1 MERILLIEDDQAL
14 GRGTA
19 LALAGEGREIRV
31 AATLAQGWAALG
43 EGEYALVLLDLN
55 LPDGNGLDFLTA
67 LRRTSG
73 VPVLILTAN
82 DLESDQVAGLELGA
96 DDYVTK
102 PFSLAVLRARV
113 NRLLRRGSAPAATL
127 ELGPF
132 SFDFERLRFMR
143 NGTEVELS
151 KTEQRLPDLDPGAAP
166 GPGVGRGR
174 VCGRQRPVGGGETAA
189 GQADGRPHQDGVRPG
204 LHLGG
209 KTVTPAVCGAL
220 ALAALGAGFG
230 LVQWLYTRRLLA
242 RLDRMLAGAVD
253 GSFRESRFDE
263 SRLSAL
269 EGRLARFLNG
279 SAASA
284 RELEGKRAAIQ
295 TLISDIS
302 HQTKTP
308 IANILLYASLL
319 AEGEL
324 SPEQAAQAA
333 TLSRQAE
340 KLSFLIQA
348 LVKASRLET
357 GIITTAPE
365 PQPVGPLLEGA
376 LAQARPQAEAKGLT
390 LAAEPCGAAAR
401 FDRKWTEA
409 LFNVVDNAVK
419 YTPAGGR
426 VTLSAVPLGQ
436 FCRVDVSDTGIGI
449 PEEEQGRIFGR
460 FYRGGAVRAEEGV
473 GIGLYLVREI
483 LRRQGGYVKV
493 ASRPGQ
499 GTTFS
504 LYLPRE

>member
-1 MERILLIEDDQAL
+1 M
-14 GRGTA
+14 
-19 LALAGEGREIRV
+19 
-31 AATLAQGWAALG
+31 
-43 EGEYALVLLDLN
+43 
-55 LPDGNGLDFLTA
+55 
-67 LRRTSG
+67 
-73 VPVLILTAN
+73 
-82 DLESDQVAGLELGA
+82 
-96 DDYVTK
+96 
-102 PFSLAVLRARV
+102 
-113 NRLLRRGSAPAATL
+113 
-127 ELGPF
+127 
-132 SFDFERLRFMR
+132 
-143 NGTEVELS
+143 
-151 KTEQRLPDLDPGAAP
+151 
-166 GPGVGRGR
+166 
-174 VCGRQRPVGGGETAA
+174 
-189 GQADGRPHQDGVRPG
+189 
-204 LHLGG
+204 
-209 KTVTPAVCGAL
+209 TPAVCGAL

-308 IANILLYASLL
+308 IANILLYASL
-319 AEGEL
+319 
-324 SPEQAAQAA
+324 
-333 TLSRQAE
+333 
-340 KLSFLIQA
+340 IQA

-401 FDRKWTEA
+401 FDRKWTAEA

>member
-1 MERILLIEDDQAL
+1 MTVEYTL
-14 GRGTA
+14 
-19 LALAGEGREIRV
+19 LALAV
-31 AATLAQGWAALG
+31 PALLAA
-43 EGEYALVLLDLN
+43 
-55 LPDGNGLDFLTA
+55 
-67 LRRTSG
+67 
-73 VPVLILTAN
+73 
-82 DLESDQVAGLELGA
+82 AG
-96 DDYVTK
+96 
-102 PFSLAVLRARV
+102 FAVW
-113 NRLLRRGSAPAATL
+113 T
-127 ELGPF
+127 
-132 SFDFERLRFMR
+132 RLR
-143 NGTEVELS
+143 
-151 KTEQRLPDLDPGAAP
+151 
-166 GPGVGRGR
+166 
-174 VCGRQRPVGGGETAA
+174 
-189 GQADGRPHQDGVRPG
+189 
-204 LHLGG
+204 
-209 KTVTPAVCGAL
+209 
-220 ALAALGAGFG
+220 
-230 LVQWLYTRRLLA
+230 TRRM
-242 RLDRMLAGAVD
+242 LDTLGKMLDDAIRGE
-253 GSFRESRFDE
+253 FRESLYDE

-269 EGRLARFLNG
+269 ETRMAHYL
-279 SAASA
+279 SASA
-284 RELEGKRAAIQ
+284 VSAKNLAEEKDAIK
-295 TLISDIS
+295 TLIGDIS

-401 FDRKWTEA
+401 FDRKWTAEA

>member
-1 MERILLIEDDQAL
+1 MTIVLCLLSAAAGAAAGGLWFRQREKRTLKKVETMLEAAA
-14 GRGTA
+14 RGTY
-19 LALAGEGREIRV
+19 R
-31 AATLAQGWAALG
+31 
-43 EGEYALVLLDLN
+43 
-55 LPDGNGLDFLTA
+55 PD
-67 LRRTSG
+67 
-73 VPVLILTAN
+73 
-82 DLESDQVAGLELGA
+82 
-96 DDYVTK
+96 
-102 PFSLAVLRARV
+102 
-113 NRLLRRGSAPAATL
+113 
-127 ELGPF
+127 
-132 SFDFERLRFMR
+132 
-143 NGTEVELS
+143 
-151 KTEQRLPDLDPGAAP
+151 
-166 GPGVGRGR
+166 
-174 VCGRQRPVGGGETAA
+174 
-189 GQADGRPHQDGVRPG
+189 
-204 LHLGG
+204 
-209 KTVTPAVCGAL
+209 
-220 ALAALGAGFG
+220 
-230 LVQWLYTRRLLA
+230 
-242 RLDRMLAGAVD
+242 RLD
-253 GSFRESRFDE
+253 ESL
-263 SRLSAL
+263 LSAVEHRMADYL
-269 EGRLARFLNG
+269 DASTV
-279 SAASA
+279 SAQHL
-284 RELEGKRAAIQ
+284 REEKETIK
-295 TLISDIS
+295 TLIGDIS

-401 FDRKWTEA
+401 FDRKWTAEA

>member
-1 MERILLIEDDQAL
+1 M
-14 GRGTA
+14 
-19 LALAGEGREIRV
+19 
-31 AATLAQGWAALG
+31 
-43 EGEYALVLLDLN
+43 
-55 LPDGNGLDFLTA
+55 
-67 LRRTSG
+67 
-73 VPVLILTAN
+73 
-82 DLESDQVAGLELGA
+82 
-96 DDYVTK
+96 
-102 PFSLAVLRARV
+102 
-113 NRLLRRGSAPAATL
+113 
-127 ELGPF
+127 
-132 SFDFERLRFMR
+132 
-143 NGTEVELS
+143 
-151 KTEQRLPDLDPGAAP
+151 
-166 GPGVGRGR
+166 
-174 VCGRQRPVGGGETAA
+174 
-189 GQADGRPHQDGVRPG
+189 
-204 LHLGG
+204 
-209 KTVTPAVCGAL
+209 TPAVCGAL

-376 LAQARPQAEAKGLT
+376 LAQARPQAE
-390 LAAEPCGAAAR
+390 PCGAAAR
-401 FDRKWTEA
+401 FDRKWTAEA

>member
-1 MERILLIEDDQAL
+1 M
-14 GRGTA
+14 
-19 LALAGEGREIRV
+19 
-31 AATLAQGWAALG
+31 
-43 EGEYALVLLDLN
+43 
-55 LPDGNGLDFLTA
+55 
-67 LRRTSG
+67 
-73 VPVLILTAN
+73 
-82 DLESDQVAGLELGA
+82 
-96 DDYVTK
+96 
-102 PFSLAVLRARV
+102 
-113 NRLLRRGSAPAATL
+113 
-127 ELGPF
+127 
-132 SFDFERLRFMR
+132 
-143 NGTEVELS
+143 
-151 KTEQRLPDLDPGAAP
+151 
-166 GPGVGRGR
+166 
-174 VCGRQRPVGGGETAA
+174 
-189 GQADGRPHQDGVRPG
+189 
-204 LHLGG
+204 
-209 KTVTPAVCGAL
+209 TPAVCGAL

-357 GIITTAPE
+357 GIIP
-365 PQPVGPLLEGA
+365 PRRSPSRWGRCWRGRWPRPVLRR
-376 LAQARPQAEAKGLT
+376 RPRGL
-390 LAAEPCGAAAR
+390 PWR
-401 FDRKWTEA
+401 RS
-409 LFNVVDNAVK
+409 
-419 YTPAGGR
+419 PAGRPPALTGSGR
-426 VTLSAVPLGQ
+426 
-436 FCRVDVSDTGIGI
+436 
-449 PEEEQGRIFGR
+449 
-460 FYRGGAVRAEEGV
+460 
-473 GIGLYLVREI
+473 
-483 LRRQGGYVKV
+483 RRP
-493 ASRPGQ
+493 SLMWW
-499 GTTFS
+499 TT
-504 LYLPRE
+504 R

>member
-1 MERILLIEDDQAL
+1 M
-14 GRGTA
+14 
-19 LALAGEGREIRV
+19 
-31 AATLAQGWAALG
+31 
-43 EGEYALVLLDLN
+43 
-55 LPDGNGLDFLTA
+55 
-67 LRRTSG
+67 
-73 VPVLILTAN
+73 
-82 DLESDQVAGLELGA
+82 
-96 DDYVTK
+96 
-102 PFSLAVLRARV
+102 
-113 NRLLRRGSAPAATL
+113 
-127 ELGPF
+127 
-132 SFDFERLRFMR
+132 
-143 NGTEVELS
+143 
-151 KTEQRLPDLDPGAAP
+151 
-166 GPGVGRGR
+166 
-174 VCGRQRPVGGGETAA
+174 
-189 GQADGRPHQDGVRPG
+189 
-204 LHLGG
+204 
-209 KTVTPAVCGAL
+209 TPAVCGAL

-390 LAAEPCGAAAR
+390 L
-401 FDRKWTEA
+401 
-409 LFNVVDNAVK
+409 DNAVK

>member
-1 MERILLIEDDQAL
+1 MNHSLEQIFGNYIQEKEKYQIFLTDGEILQIEIDRDANLVICTVKLTQVIDWRLRTELERDLKQAL
-14 GRGTA
+14 HLNRFA
-19 LALAGEGREIRV
+19 F
-31 AATLAQGWAALG
+31 
-43 EGEYALVLLDLN
+43 LVKY
-55 LPDGNGLDFLTA
+55 
-67 LRRTSG
+67 R
-73 VPVLILTAN
+73 
-82 DLESDQVAGLELGA
+82 
-96 DDYVTK
+96 
-102 PFSLAVLRARV
+102 
-113 NRLLRRGSAPAATL
+113 
-127 ELGPF
+127 
-132 SFDFERLRFMR
+132 
-143 NGTEVELS
+143 
-151 KTEQRLPDLDPGAAP
+151 PDLFNEGYFEQIKSILKS
-166 GPGVGRGR
+166 R
-174 VCGRQRPVGGGETAA
+174 VSVINGYFDNAVATYENKILSIELKNGGETILE
-189 GQADGRPHQDGVRPG
+189 QVNVRKTISD
-204 LHLGG
+204 LIYDEFSIRVEVVFTG
-209 KTVTPAVCGAL
+209 KLSMTQEDVSNIMPELPPIDYTAPPPPAPVDFGAPPP
-220 ALAALGAGFG
+220 
-230 LVQWLYTRRLLA
+230 Q
-242 RLDRMLAGAVD
+242 
-253 GSFRESRFDE
+253 
-263 SRLSAL
+263 
-269 EGRLARFLNG
+269 
-279 SAASA
+279 AASA
-284 RELEGKRAAIQ
+284 PSV
-295 TLISDIS
+295 LISDIS

-401 FDRKWTEA
+401 FDRKWTAEA

>member
-1 MERILLIEDDQAL
+1 M
-14 GRGTA
+14 
-19 LALAGEGREIRV
+19 
-31 AATLAQGWAALG
+31 
-43 EGEYALVLLDLN
+43 
-55 LPDGNGLDFLTA
+55 
-67 LRRTSG
+67 
-73 VPVLILTAN
+73 
-82 DLESDQVAGLELGA
+82 
-96 DDYVTK
+96 
-102 PFSLAVLRARV
+102 
-113 NRLLRRGSAPAATL
+113 
-127 ELGPF
+127 
-132 SFDFERLRFMR
+132 
-143 NGTEVELS
+143 
-151 KTEQRLPDLDPGAAP
+151 
-166 GPGVGRGR
+166 
-174 VCGRQRPVGGGETAA
+174 
-189 GQADGRPHQDGVRPG
+189 
-204 LHLGG
+204 
-209 KTVTPAVCGAL
+209 TPAVCGAL
-220 ALAALGAGFG
+220 ALAALGVGFG
-230 LVQWLYTRRLLA
+230 LAQWLYTRRLLA
-242 RLDRMLAGAVD
+242 RLDRMLADAVD

-376 LAQARPQAEAKGLT
+376 LAQARPQAEA
-390 LAAEPCGAAAR
+390 
-401 FDRKWTEA
+401 

-504 LYLPRE
+504 LYLLRE

>member
-1 MERILLIEDDQAL
+1 M
-14 GRGTA
+14 
-19 LALAGEGREIRV
+19 
-31 AATLAQGWAALG
+31 
-43 EGEYALVLLDLN
+43 
-55 LPDGNGLDFLTA
+55 
-67 LRRTSG
+67 
-73 VPVLILTAN
+73 
-82 DLESDQVAGLELGA
+82 
-96 DDYVTK
+96 
-102 PFSLAVLRARV
+102 
-113 NRLLRRGSAPAATL
+113 
-127 ELGPF
+127 
-132 SFDFERLRFMR
+132 
-143 NGTEVELS
+143 
-151 KTEQRLPDLDPGAAP
+151 
-166 GPGVGRGR
+166 
-174 VCGRQRPVGGGETAA
+174 
-189 GQADGRPHQDGVRPG
+189 
-204 LHLGG
+204 
-209 KTVTPAVCGAL
+209 TPAVCGAL

-230 LVQWLYTRRLLA
+230 LAQWLYTRRLLA
-242 RLDRMLAGAVD
+242 RLDRMLADAVD

-263 SRLSAL
+263 SRSAL

-401 FDRKWTEA
+401 FDRKWTAEA

-436 FCRVDVSDTGIGI
+436 FCRLDVSDTGIGI

-493 ASRPGQ
+493 ASHPGQ
-499 GTTFS
+499 GTDVPIVRGKYPAKGVHNLPGGFLEIS
-504 LYLPRE
+504 CPAVIAQPLPQLHQLVLRSRRQILYRGKSVHELGKIPQHRRHAGLLQHDLRHPHPIGGGLPPPGQVPGMFPIPLEQGDGKKR

>member
-1 MERILLIEDDQAL
+1 MLGGKGINVSGVLAQLGCPSVAL
-14 GRGTA
+14 GFV
-19 LALAGEGREIRV
+19 AGETGAWLERGL
-31 AATLAQGWAALG
+31 AAQGLHTDFVHLENGMTRINVKIKAGQETELNGAGPDIPDEALHQL
-43 EGEYALVLLDLN
+43 EEKLD
-55 LPDGNGLDFLTA
+55 GLTEND
-67 LRRTSG
+67 
-73 VPVLILTAN
+73 VLIL
-82 DLESDQVAGLELGA
+82 AGSIPA
-96 DDYVTK
+96 
-102 PFSLAVLRARV
+102 SL
-113 NRLLRRGSAPAATL
+113 P
-127 ELGPF
+127 
-132 SFDFERLRFMR
+132 
-143 NGTEVELS
+143 
-151 KTEQRLPDLDPGAAP
+151 
-166 GPGVGRGR
+166 
-174 VCGRQRPVGGGETAA
+174 
-189 GQADGRPHQDGVRPG
+189 QDV
-204 LHLGG
+204 
-209 KTVTPAVCGAL
+209 
-220 ALAALGAGFG
+220 
-230 LVQWLYTRRLLA
+230 YERLLA
-242 RLDRMLAGAVD
+242 RLDRMLADAVD

-401 FDRKWTEA
+401 FDRKWTAEA

>member
-1 MERILLIEDDQAL
+1 M
-14 GRGTA
+14 
-19 LALAGEGREIRV
+19 
-31 AATLAQGWAALG
+31 
-43 EGEYALVLLDLN
+43 
-55 LPDGNGLDFLTA
+55 
-67 LRRTSG
+67 
-73 VPVLILTAN
+73 
-82 DLESDQVAGLELGA
+82 
-96 DDYVTK
+96 
-102 PFSLAVLRARV
+102 
-113 NRLLRRGSAPAATL
+113 
-127 ELGPF
+127 
-132 SFDFERLRFMR
+132 
-143 NGTEVELS
+143 
-151 KTEQRLPDLDPGAAP
+151 
-166 GPGVGRGR
+166 
-174 VCGRQRPVGGGETAA
+174 
-189 GQADGRPHQDGVRPG
+189 
-204 LHLGG
+204 
-209 KTVTPAVCGAL
+209 TPAVCGAL

-357 GIITTAPE
+357 GDHYHRAGAPA
-365 PQPVGPLLEGA
+365 G
-376 LAQARPQAEAKGLT
+376 
-390 LAAEPCGAAAR
+390 GAAAGGGAGPGPSSGGGQGAYPGGG
-401 FDRKWTEA
+401 A
-409 LFNVVDNAVK
+409 LR
-419 YTPAGGR
+419 GGR
-426 VTLSAVPLGQ
+426 PL
-436 FCRVDVSDTGIGI
+436 
-449 PEEEQGRIFGR
+449 
-460 FYRGGAVRAEEGV
+460 
-473 GIGLYLVREI
+473 
-483 LRRQGGYVKV
+483 
-493 ASRPGQ
+493 
-499 GTTFS
+499 
-504 LYLPRE
+504 

>member
-1 MERILLIEDDQAL
+1 MMDGFSVFCLL
-14 GRGTA
+14 
-19 LALAGEGREIRV
+19 LAG
-31 AATLAQGWAALG
+31 
-43 EGEYALVLLDLN
+43 
-55 LPDGNGLDFLTA
+55 
-67 LRRTSG
+67 SG
-73 VPVLILTAN
+73 VL
-82 DLESDQVAGLELGA
+82 
-96 DDYVTK
+96 
-102 PFSLAVLRARV
+102 
-113 NRLLRRGSAPAATL
+113 
-127 ELGPF
+127 
-132 SFDFERLRFMR
+132 
-143 NGTEVELS
+143 
-151 KTEQRLPDLDPGAAP
+151 
-166 GPGVGRGR
+166 
-174 VCGRQRPVGGGETAA
+174 
-189 GQADGRPHQDGVRPG
+189 
-204 LHLGG
+204 
-209 KTVTPAVCGAL
+209 
-220 ALAALGAGFG
+220 FG
-230 LVQWLYTRRLLA
+230 LVQRLRARRQLA
-242 RLDRMLAGAVD
+242 QMDRMLDRALEGQ
-253 GSFRESRFDE
+253 FQETTFDE
-263 SRLSAL
+263 SAPSAL
-269 EGRLARFLNG
+269 EAKLARFLNG

-284 RELEGKRAAIQ
+284 RGLAEERGKIAA
-295 TLISDIS
+295 LIADIS

-401 FDRKWTEA
+401 FDRKWTAEA

>member
-1 MERILLIEDDQAL
+1 MGFYGYLIGAAGL
-14 GRGTA
+14 IGLAVGLC
-19 LALAGEGREIRV
+19 LALRSRR
-31 AATLAQGWAALG
+31 TLRR
-43 EGEYALVLLDLN
+43 LDSM
-55 LPDGNGLDFLTA
+55 LTA
-67 LRRTSG
+67 AIDG
-73 VPVLILTAN
+73 
-82 DLESDQVAGLELGA
+82 G
-96 DDYVTK
+96 
-102 PFSLAVLRARV
+102 FSED
-113 NRLLRRGSAPAATL
+113 T
-127 ELGPF
+127 
-132 SFDFERLRFMR
+132 
-143 NGTEVELS
+143 
-151 KTEQRLPDLDPGAAP
+151 
-166 GPGVGRGR
+166 
-174 VCGRQRPVGGGETAA
+174 
-189 GQADGRPHQDGVRPG
+189 
-204 LHLGG
+204 
-209 KTVTPAVCGAL
+209 
-220 ALAALGAGFG
+220 
-230 LVQWLYTRRLLA
+230 
-242 RLDRMLAGAVD
+242 
-253 GSFRESRFDE
+253 FDE
-263 SRLSAL
+263 SALSAV
-269 EGRLARFLNG
+269 EAKMSRFLSGCAAANRDL
-279 SAASA
+279 SAEKESI
-284 RELEGKRAAIQ
+284 KS
-295 TLISDIS
+295 LIADIS

-401 FDRKWTEA
+401 FDRKWTAEA

>member
-1 MERILLIEDDQAL
+1 MD
-14 GRGTA
+14 
-19 LALAGEGREIRV
+19 
-31 AATLAQGWAALG
+31 WK
-43 EGEYALVLLDLN
+43 
-55 LPDGNGLDFLTA
+55 
-67 LRRTSG
+67 
-73 VPVLILTAN
+73 LILCMGLAA
-82 DLESDQVAGLELGA
+82 AGLLFGL
-96 DDYVTK
+96 
-102 PFSLAVLRARV
+102 SQWLRAR
-113 NRLLRRGSAPAATL
+113 RQL
-127 ELGPF
+127 E
-132 SFDFERLRFMR
+132 RM
-143 NGTEVELS
+143 
-151 KTEQRLPDLDPGAAP
+151 
-166 GPGVGRGR
+166 
-174 VCGRQRPVGGGETAA
+174 
-189 GQADGRPHQDGVRPG
+189 
-204 LHLGG
+204 
-209 KTVTPAVCGAL
+209 
-220 ALAALGAGFG
+220 
-230 LVQWLYTRRLLA
+230 
-242 RLDRMLAGAVD
+242 DRMLDRAID
-253 GSFRESRFDE
+253 GSFLESSFDE
-263 SRLSAL
+263 SVPSAL
-269 EGRLARFLNG
+269 ESKMSRFLNG
-279 SAASA
+279 SASSA
-284 RELEGKRAAIQ
+284 RNLAEEKSKIAA
-295 TLISDIS
+295 LIADVS

-401 FDRKWTEA
+401 FDRKWTAEA

-436 FCRVDVSDTGIGI
+436 FCRLDVSDTGIGI

-493 ASRPGQ
+493 ASHPGQ

>member
-1 MERILLIEDDQAL
+1 M
-14 GRGTA
+14 
-19 LALAGEGREIRV
+19 
-31 AATLAQGWAALG
+31 
-43 EGEYALVLLDLN
+43 
-55 LPDGNGLDFLTA
+55 
-67 LRRTSG
+67 
-73 VPVLILTAN
+73 
-82 DLESDQVAGLELGA
+82 
-96 DDYVTK
+96 
-102 PFSLAVLRARV
+102 
-113 NRLLRRGSAPAATL
+113 
-127 ELGPF
+127 
-132 SFDFERLRFMR
+132 
-143 NGTEVELS
+143 
-151 KTEQRLPDLDPGAAP
+151 
-166 GPGVGRGR
+166 
-174 VCGRQRPVGGGETAA
+174 
-189 GQADGRPHQDGVRPG
+189 
-204 LHLGG
+204 
-209 KTVTPAVCGAL
+209 TPAVCGAL

-242 RLDRMLAGAVD
+242 RLDRMLAGAAD

-324 SPEQAAQAA
+324 SPEQA
-333 TLSRQAE
+333 
-340 KLSFLIQA
+340 

-401 FDRKWTEA
+401 FDRKWTAEA

>member
-1 MERILLIEDDQAL
+1 M
-14 GRGTA
+14 
-19 LALAGEGREIRV
+19 
-31 AATLAQGWAALG
+31 
-43 EGEYALVLLDLN
+43 
-55 LPDGNGLDFLTA
+55 
-67 LRRTSG
+67 
-73 VPVLILTAN
+73 
-82 DLESDQVAGLELGA
+82 
-96 DDYVTK
+96 
-102 PFSLAVLRARV
+102 
-113 NRLLRRGSAPAATL
+113 
-127 ELGPF
+127 
-132 SFDFERLRFMR
+132 
-143 NGTEVELS
+143 
-151 KTEQRLPDLDPGAAP
+151 
-166 GPGVGRGR
+166 
-174 VCGRQRPVGGGETAA
+174 
-189 GQADGRPHQDGVRPG
+189 
-204 LHLGG
+204 
-209 KTVTPAVCGAL
+209 TPAVCGAL

-308 IANILLYASLL
+308 HRQPPAVRLPAGG
-319 AEGEL
+319 GEL
-324 SPEQAAQAA
+324 SPAHAAQAA

-401 FDRKWTEA
+401 FDRKWTAEA

-499 GTTFS
+499 GTTFPS
-504 LYLPRE
+504 TCPGNRADLSKL

>member
-1 MERILLIEDDQAL
+1 M
-14 GRGTA
+14 
-19 LALAGEGREIRV
+19 
-31 AATLAQGWAALG
+31 
-43 EGEYALVLLDLN
+43 
-55 LPDGNGLDFLTA
+55 
-67 LRRTSG
+67 
-73 VPVLILTAN
+73 
-82 DLESDQVAGLELGA
+82 
-96 DDYVTK
+96 
-102 PFSLAVLRARV
+102 
-113 NRLLRRGSAPAATL
+113 
-127 ELGPF
+127 
-132 SFDFERLRFMR
+132 
-143 NGTEVELS
+143 
-151 KTEQRLPDLDPGAAP
+151 
-166 GPGVGRGR
+166 
-174 VCGRQRPVGGGETAA
+174 
-189 GQADGRPHQDGVRPG
+189 
-204 LHLGG
+204 
-209 KTVTPAVCGAL
+209 TPAVCGAL
-220 ALAALGAGFG
+220 ALAALGVGFG
-230 LVQWLYTRRLLA
+230 LAQWLYTRRLLA
-242 RLDRMLAGAVD
+242 RLDRMLADAVD

-401 FDRKWTEA
+401 FDRKWTAEA

-419 YTPAGGR
+419 YAPAGGR
-426 VTLSAVPLGQ
+426 VTLSAVPWGSSAGWTCPTPASASQ
-436 FCRVDVSDTGIGI
+436 RRSR
-449 PEEEQGRIFGR
+449 GRNLRPLLPGR
-460 FYRGGAVRAEEGV
+460 RCAGGGGGGHRPLTWSG
-473 GIGLYLVREI
+473 EI

-493 ASRPGQ
+493 ASHPGQ